1 MSADVALGA
10 VAEGRG
16 QCARISEGDWTVRAA
31 EVRYG
36 DRDVNLSVITTCIV
50 ALGLLLTVYCI
61 IRLGVSYRAE
71 RQRCEDATGE
81 PEGRPLDVR

>member
-1 MSADVALGA
+1 MSADVALGV

-16 QCARISEGDWTVRAA
+16 QCAKIPEVVWTSRAP

-36 DRDVNLSVITTCIV
+36 DRNLNLSVITTCIV

-81 PEGRPLDVR
+81 RTGRPLDVR